1 MWGLCEAKKA
11 TRWLVPS
18 GAAPGS
24 DPGEACNLFQVIS
37 IELENIF
44 SALAN
49 NYTVDPSFCLS
60 SSL

>member
-49 NYTVDPSFCLS
+49 N
-60 SSL
+60 